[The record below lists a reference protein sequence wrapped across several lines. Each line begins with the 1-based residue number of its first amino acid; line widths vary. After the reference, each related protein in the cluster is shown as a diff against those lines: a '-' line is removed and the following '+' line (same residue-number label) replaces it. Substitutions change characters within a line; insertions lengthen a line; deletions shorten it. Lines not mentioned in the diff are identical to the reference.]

1 MYTQPMILPLESEGR
16 IYCLQDE
23 NGNTIGTGTRETC
36 ELLMYI
42 IKRQKSHVQSVVT
55 SRPAVGS
62 QADLRSAVNLYR
74 VSFTSDLSAKF

>member
-23 NGNTIGTGTRETC
+23 NGKTIGTGTRETC

-42 IKRQKSHVQSVVT
+42 IKRQKSLAQLVVG
-55 SRPAVGS
+55 SRPAVGC
-62 QADLRSAVNLYR
+62 QADLRSAVNLYC
-74 VSFTSDLSAKF
+74 VSLSATG